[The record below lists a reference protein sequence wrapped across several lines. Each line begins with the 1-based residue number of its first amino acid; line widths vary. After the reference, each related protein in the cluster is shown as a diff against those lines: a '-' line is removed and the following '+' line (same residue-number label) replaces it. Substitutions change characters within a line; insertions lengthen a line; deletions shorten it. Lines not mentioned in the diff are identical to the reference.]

1 MYCAKCGKEIR
12 EGLNFCPNCGNE
24 VKRKKSIKER
34 AREKDASVWEEIYNQ
49 TYAKAYSVAIQIV
62 KNQEDAMDVLQE
74 AYISAFKSLESLQDE
89 KKLNAWINMIVA
101 NRCKDWLRKNKAIVF
116 SDMGNE
122 DANLEFEDSLENE
135 HEEFMPEESIDYSTT
150 KELMQEILNHLSEDQ
165 RLCVLMYYYDEMS
178 VGDIAETLECST
190 GTIKSRLNYARKYI
204 KKEVVALEKKGTKL
218 YGIAPIPFI
227 VWMLRDEEASITA
240 HVAGTAVWAK
250 IQTTAVQGI
259 PSAISEG
266 SSSSTASGV
275 VETATSVVGQ
285 AAGQVVQHGVRH
297 VVLKITAG
305 IIAVIIAATGGA
317 AVYHYTHTDK
327 SVETKKISS
336 KPEKKESTKEENEQD
351 NDEHLQTI
359 VNAIEN
365 DPDAVIGMS
374 EILGTYS
381 ADTCDAYAAMQDLA
395 YNEAYRYMIYEDSMI
410 TRDDEYYSDES
421 LYSDWRSFHRDK
433 LDEMCQI
440 AGLDQAA
447 YSSSVLN
454 EKLNITESTYEV
466 STNYTYADA
475 TASNYYLRTEADP
488 KKDEVYVYYA
498 GKSNGYY
505 KNGTITVVP
514 AETATGYKI
523 KSITEE
529 DWNDEYTQELT
540 DMEDEVTRL
549 SDYGNATSVV
559 EMSKAL
565 QEGAQYR
572 IDFMNEKVSE
582 AEEKYPEQKELIE
595 QNQQAFMDAMEQ
607 EVEERMQ
614 TYYDTEGMGSAFMS
628 PGAAHE
634 ITLREEMIKG
644 RIYFIVMNLLM
655 NDHLDALETPMDD
668 SGTTD
673 DAEAVDKSSDSS
685 AKNESNYEVFTAEQI
700 KTIREEL
707 NIPEDADVTC
717 SVGEPIYWENNQ
729 IYVAGV
735 GFSENGEYVAGA
747 DVNVDTLELVKS
759 IVMYRH

>member
-24 VKRKKSIKER
+24 VKRKKSLKER
-34 AREKDASVWEEIYNQ
+34 ARENDASVWEEIYNQ

-122 DANLEFEDSLENE
+122 DADLEFEDSLENE

-204 KKEVVALEKKGTKL
+204 KKEVEELEKKGTKL

-227 VWMLRDEEASITA
+227 VWMLRSKEASLTVHA
-240 HVAGTAVWAK
+240 AESAVWTK
-250 IQTTAVQGI
+250 IQTTAAQGI
-259 PSAISEG
+259 PSAIPEG

-285 AAGQVVQHGVRH
+285 VAGQVVQHGVRH

-305 IIAVIIAATGGA
+305 IIAVIVAATGGA

-327 SVETKKISS
+327 SVEMKKISS
-336 KPEKKESTKEENEQD
+336 KPEKKESTKEEKEQD

-365 DPDAVIGMS
+365 DPDAVIGIS

-440 AGLDQAA
+440 AGLDKTA
-447 YSSSVLN
+447 YSTSVST
-454 EKLNITESTYEV
+454 EKLNITESNYEV
-466 STNYTYADA
+466 STNYTYAEV
-475 TASNYYLRTEADP
+475 TASNYYLRTEANP
-488 KKDEVYVYYA
+488 KNGEVYVYYA
-498 GKSNGYY
+498 GNSNGYY
-505 KNGTITVVP
+505 KNGMITVVS
-514 AETATGYKI
+514 AETTTGYKI
-523 KSITEE
+523 NSITEE
-529 DWNDEYTQELT
+529 GWDDEYTQELT
-540 DMEDEVTRL
+540 DMEAEVTRL
-549 SDYGNATSVV
+549 SDYGNATSVG

-582 AEEKYPEQKELIE
+582 AEEKY
-595 QNQQAFMDAMEQ
+595 QQAFMDAMEQ

-644 RIYFIVMNLLM
+644 RIYFIVVNLLM
-655 NDHLDALETPMDD
+655 NDHIDALETPAGNSD
-668 SGTTD
+668 TTN
-673 DAEAVDKSSDSS
+673 DAEAADASRDAS
-685 AKNESNYEVFTAEQI
+685 AEDESNYGVFTAEQI

-717 SVGEPIYWENNQ
+717 SVGEPRYWENGQ

-747 DVNVDTLELVKS
+747 DVNVDTLELARS
-759 IVMYRH
+759 IVMYKR

>member
-204 KKEVVALEKKGTKL
+204 KKEVEELEKKGTKL

-227 VWMLRDEEASITA
+227 VWMLRSKEASLTVHA
-240 HVAGTAVWAK
+240 AESAVWTK
-250 IQTTAVQGI
+250 IQTTAAQG
-259 PSAISEG
+259 SASVVSEG
-266 SSSSTASGV
+266 SGTAGTAGS
-275 VETATSVVGQ
+275 ATSAVGQ
-285 AAGQVVQHGVRH
+285 AVVQHGARH
-297 VVLKITAG
+297 IGLKIAAG
-305 IIAVIIAATGGA
+305 IAAIAVAAGGGA

-327 SVETKKISS
+327 PVEKNEASA
-336 KPEKKESTKEENEQD
+336 KPEKKKSSKKEKEPEEK
-351 NDEHLQTI
+351 DEHLQPI
-359 VNAIEN
+359 VSSIEN
-365 DPDAVIGMS
+365 DPDTVIGIS

-381 ADTCDAYAAMQDLA
+381 ADTCDAYEAMQDLA

-440 AGLDQAA
+440 AGLDKTDYPA
-447 YSSSVLN
+447 SVTN
-454 EKLNITESTYEV
+454 ERLTITESDYEV
-466 STNYTYADA
+466 STNYTYADS
-475 TASNYYLRTEADP
+475 TASNYYLRTEANP

-498 GKSNGYY
+498 GNYGDNF

-644 RIYFIVMNLLM
+644 RIYFIVVNLLM

-673 DAEAVDKSSDSS
+673 DVEAVDKSSASS
-685 AKNESNYEVFTAEQI
+685 AENESNYGGFTAEQI
-700 KTIREEL
+700 KTIRDEL

>member
-1 MYCAKCGKEIR
+1 M
-12 EGLNFCPNCGNE
+12 
-24 VKRKKSIKER
+24 
-34 AREKDASVWEEIYNQ
+34 
-49 TYAKAYSVAIQIV
+49 
-62 KNQEDAMDVLQE
+62 
-74 AYISAFKSLESLQDE
+74 
-89 KKLNAWINMIVA
+89 
-101 NRCKDWLRKNKAIVF
+101 
-116 SDMGNE
+116 
-122 DANLEFEDSLENE
+122 
-135 HEEFMPEESIDYSTT
+135 
-150 KELMQEILNHLSEDQ
+150 
-165 RLCVLMYYYDEMS
+165 
-178 VGDIAETLECST
+178 
-190 GTIKSRLNYARKYI
+190 
-204 KKEVVALEKKGTKL
+204 
-218 YGIAPIPFI
+218 
-227 VWMLRDEEASITA
+227 
-240 HVAGTAVWAK
+240 
-250 IQTTAVQGI
+250 
-259 PSAISEG
+259 
-266 SSSSTASGV
+266 
-275 VETATSVVGQ
+275 
-285 AAGQVVQHGVRH
+285 
-297 VVLKITAG
+297 
-305 IIAVIIAATGGA
+305 
-317 AVYHYTHTDK
+317 
-327 SVETKKISS
+327 
-336 KPEKKESTKEENEQD
+336 
-351 NDEHLQTI
+351 
-359 VNAIEN
+359 
-365 DPDAVIGMS
+365 
-374 EILGTYS
+374 
-381 ADTCDAYAAMQDLA
+381 
-395 YNEAYRYMIYEDSMI
+395 
-410 TRDDEYYSDES
+410 
-421 LYSDWRSFHRDK
+421 
-433 LDEMCQI
+433 
-440 AGLDQAA
+440 
-447 YSSSVLN
+447 
-454 EKLNITESTYEV
+454 
-466 STNYTYADA
+466 
-475 TASNYYLRTEADP
+475 
-488 KKDEVYVYYA
+488 YYA

-595 QNQQAFMDAMEQ
+595 QNQQVFMDAMEQ

-644 RIYFIVMNLLM
+644 RIYFIVVNLLM

-673 DAEAVDKSSDSS
+673 DVEAADESSDSS
-685 AKNESNYEVFTAEQI
+685 VEDESNYGVFTAEQI
-700 KTIREEL
+700 KTIRDEL

>member
-1 MYCAKCGKEIR
+1 M
-12 EGLNFCPNCGNE
+12 FC
-24 VKRKKSIKER
+24 RKLTF
-34 AREKDASVWEEIYNQ
+34 Q
-49 TYAKAYSVAIQIV
+49 H
-62 KNQEDAMDVLQE
+62 
-74 AYISAFKSLESLQDE
+74 
-89 KKLNAWINMIVA
+89 
-101 NRCKDWLRKNKAIVF
+101 

-122 DANLEFEDSLENE
+122 DADLEFEDSLENE
-135 HEEFMPEESIDYSTT
+135 HEEFMPEKSIDYSTT

-204 KKEVVALEKKGTKL
+204 KKEVEELEKKGTKL

-227 VWMLRDEEASITA
+227 VWMLRSKEASLTVHA
-240 HVAGTAVWAK
+240 AESAVWTK
-250 IQTTAVQGI
+250 IQMTAAQG
-259 PSAISEG
+259 SASVVSEG
-266 SSSSTASGV
+266 SGTAGTTGS
-275 VETATSVVGQ
+275 ATS
-285 AAGQVVQHGVRH
+285 AAGQAVVQHGARH
-297 VVLKITAG
+297 IGLKIAAG
-305 IIAVIIAATGGA
+305 IAAIAVASGGGA
-317 AVYHYTHTDK
+317 AVYHYTHTDEP
-327 SVETKKISS
+327 VEKNEASAKPEKKISS
-336 KPEKKESTKEENEQD
+336 KKEKEPEEK
-351 NDEHLQTI
+351 DEHLQPI
-359 VNAIEN
+359 VSAIEN
-365 DPDAVIGMS
+365 DPDPVIGIS

-440 AGLDQAA
+440 AGLDKTA
-447 YSSSVLN
+447 YSTSVST

-466 STNYTYADA
+466 STNYTYAEG

-523 KSITEE
+523 KSITAE

-549 SDYGNATSVV
+549 SDYGNATSVG

-595 QNQQAFMDAMEQ
+595 QNQQAYMDAMEQ

-644 RIYFIVMNLLM
+644 RIYFIVVNLLM
-655 NDHLDALETPMDD
+655 NDHLDALETPVDD
-668 SGTTD
+668 S
-673 DAEAVDKSSDSS
+673 SD
-685 AKNESNYEVFTAEQI
+685 TAEEDERI
-700 KTIREEL
+700 AVFKEAL
-707 NIPEDADVTC
+707 GIPDTADVTC
-717 SVGEPIYWENNQ
+717 TIGEPSYWAAGDRTL
-729 IYVAGV
+729 IYVSFEEDGD
-735 GFSENGEYVAGA
+735 FVAGA
-747 DVNVDTLELVKS
+747 SFDADTLEAVRS
-759 IVMYRH
+759 VSMYSR